1 MGTEWR
7 KSDVSDCL
15 LDSDVSDCLL
25 DTFDWRDCHIMILV
39 QVVFIMSFRHSLFQ
53 TVVVS
58 WNEDV
63 EIGRCVSKML
73 KLQCTWSWEVSM

>member
-1 MGTEWR
+1 MYNVMYMEV
-7 KSDVSDCL
+7 KAQVSYNAVLEELTDPWHFLC
-15 LDSDVSDCLL
+15 DHYVPHSP
-25 DTFDWRDCHIMILV
+25 ILW
-39 QVVFIMSFRHSLFQ
+39 FQ

-73 KLQCTWSWEVSM
+73 QLQCTWAWQVRPDSSTVEPL

>member
-1 MGTEWR
+1 MEGEISTIFFCL
-7 KSDVSDCL
+7 SLLSPVS
-15 LDSDVSDCLL
+15 V
-25 DTFDWRDCHIMILV
+25 
-39 QVVFIMSFRHSLFQ
+39 Q

-73 KLQCTWSWEVSM
+73 QLQCTWAWEVRRGGGEEGR

>member
-1 MGTEWR
+1 M
-7 KSDVSDCL
+7 VP
-15 LDSDVSDCLL
+15 
-25 DTFDWRDCHIMILV
+25 
-39 QVVFIMSFRHSLFQ
+39 Q

-73 KLQCTWSWEVSM
+73 NLQCTWAWEVRERERERGGGCPIFLPRKPSLIIGSFV